1 MNRLHRLLGYTTLTC
16 ALALG
21 AWPLCAQE
29 NLAPVS
35 PRRPL
40 RMNNLPEVLQVPAS
54 LAVSSEGRVAD
65 DAAAAMDLRG
75 AIVQGLGY
83 SLDVRAA
90 RFRAESFEQTRRAA
104 LGALLP
110 RVDLRA
116 AIGRGELESVDPS
129 VRLPRK
135 DGSAQLT
142 QALIDEPARREWR
155 RQGVLA
161 DSALRQ
167 VGGAESSAGL
177 EVAGAYLQALQSR
190 LTIEVSQGYEAML
203 TELLRFVSERAAG
216 GGASAADRERVRA
229 RVASARAN
237 IADARAG
244 LNVSLRNLER
254 LVGSAPA
261 RLHVGG
267 PASLGIPTELNAA
280 KTLALTQNED
290 LRAARAEVDAAD
302 WGRSAAQAHF
312 LPKLSLEVSH
322 NRNVNAAGTEAYFRD
337 TKAMVVLTV
346 PLLNGGTDL
355 AQMRSSTAQRE
366 EKNALALTVER
377 KLLQELDAAYANLE
391 AVADRY
397 RSVSEELDADRA
409 VVKAFQAQLTAANRS
424 LLDVLDAYQRL
435 YQTQL
440 DMTAL
445 VIGETQNHLKVAHLT
460 GTLLSAFGTG
470 PATDRP
476 GR

>member
-1 MNRLHRLLGYTTLTC
+1 MGVACVLGLLGS
-16 ALALG
+16 
-21 AWPLCAQE
+21 PLQAQPSSASV
-29 NLAPVS
+29 APL
-35 PRRPL
+35 RPL
-40 RMNNLPEVLQVPAS
+40 RMNDLPDVLHVPAS
-54 LAVSSEGRVAD
+54 LAVDGTTAD
-65 DAAAAMDLRG
+65 DAASNLRG
-75 AIVQGLGY
+75 AIIQGLGH
-83 SLDVRAA
+83 SPDVQAA
-90 RFRAESFEQTRRAA
+90 RFRADSFEQTRRAA

-116 AIGRGELESVDPS
+116 AVGRGELESVDPS

-142 QALIDEPARREWR
+142 QALFDEPSRREWR

-161 DSALRQ
+161 DSAARQ
-167 VGGAESSAGL
+167 VGGAESTAGL

-190 LTIEVSQGYEAML
+190 LTIEVGQSYETML

-229 RVASARAN
+229 RVASARAG

-244 LNVSLRNLER
+244 LKVALRNLER
-254 LVGSAPA
+254 LVGSAPS
-261 RLHVGG
+261 RLDIGG
-267 PASLGIPTELNAA
+267 PPNLGIPAELSAA
-280 KTLALTQNED
+280 KALALAQNED

-302 WGRSAAQAHF
+302 WARSTAQARF
-312 LPKLSLEVSH
+312 LPRLSLELSH
-322 NRNVNAAGTEAYFRD
+322 GRNVNAAGTESYFRD

-346 PLLNGGTDL
+346 PLVNGGTDL
-355 AQMRSSTAQRE
+355 AQMRAGVAQRD
-366 EKNALALTVER
+366 EKNALALSVER

-391 AVADRY
+391 AVAERY
-397 RSVSEELDADRA
+397 RSVSEELEADRA

-460 GTLLSAFGTG
+460 GTLMAALGAA
-470 PATDRP
+470 PAA
-476 GR
+476 GRRAP